1 MAMAMA
7 MRGSLAME
15 MPNPKARF
23 SVHSLAL
30 ASVQG
35 QFPKQLSSQKPLI
48 SLNDLHSLTKGLQ
61 MGKKM
66 EVTVLGLDFCC
77 VCLRLASRSM
87 P

>member
-35 QFPKQLSSQKPLI
+35 QFPKQLSSQKTTNI
-48 SLNDLHSLTKGLQ
+48 IK
-61 MGKKM
+61 
-66 EVTVLGLDFCC
+66 
-77 VCLRLASRSM
+77 
-87 P
+87 